1 MPVPPWCPVPKLC
14 QGRCAAVSEREDHH
28 EALSISS
35 EAELSNSLPGDDLD
49 ECLLYGGELC
59 QHLCINTV
67 GSYKCSCFPEF
78 TLQEDGT
85 SCSPGENRNLHSETK
100 KKPQASL
107 YLLCHFSDFFNGC
120 CCTFLCHVY
129 FSFGTPNRAFLMFC
143 NVYFCWFI
151 YYLQPFC
158 KLQRIYRAVRSDSRG
173 NLLS

>member
-1 MPVPPWCPVPKLC
+1 MPIPPWCPVPKLC

-100 KKPQASL
+100 KNPKLLFTFSAISL
-107 YLLCHFSDFFNGC
+107 I
-120 CCTFLCHVY
+120 
-129 FSFGTPNRAFLMFC
+129 FLMGVVARFY
-143 NVYFCWFI
+143 VMFI
-151 YYLQPFC
+151 SVSGLQIGLF
-158 KLQRIYRAVRSDSRG
+158 
-173 NLLS
+173 